1 MAQRRATKLLTELKN
16 LDYST
21 RLRKLNL
28 PCLVYRRERA
38 DVLQIHRIIHG
49 IDQID
54 CNMFFELEEGT
65 ITRGHSLK
73 IKKSESTT
81 EDGSVLLGLLT
92 TGTVLLITSYYQIT
106 LINLKQDWRDSG
118 QRRSPNLTQQDTMV
132 SSCELF

>member
-1 MAQRRATKLLTELKN
+1 
-16 LDYST
+16 
-21 RLRKLNL
+21 
-28 PCLVYRRERA
+28 
-38 DVLQIHRIIHG
+38 
-49 IDQID
+49 
-54 CNMFFELEEGT
+54 MFFELEEGT